1 MVNILIIADD
11 LTGALDSAVAFAHP
25 GTVVRV
31 LRDVDHLTA
40 DVTAGVD
47 VLCINTNSREGS
59 AAQAVDKIR
68 TIAQRLDLDSI
79 PTLIKK
85 VDSRL
90 KGHIKAETAALADLS
105 GRTDIIAVPAIPDMG
120 RIQKNGFLVG
130 VGSGSGLANPCSMTD
145 KFPDGSVI
153 PDVDDLD
160 DLDRLIASAPK
171 ASLWVGARGLAFA
184 LARVMARLSAQP
196 KTDPLKSEFTSL
208 HGPLWVAVG
217 SRDPITVAQAEQLAR
232 THPIQMAPNGVNS
245 EVHQT
250 GAVTTLQ
257 LTKGAFDISGYEA
270 GRQLSTSLC
279 AALGQYRPR
288 TLLVCGGETANAI
301 LDRLEINTFDVITE
315 VCEGLPLCRGIAPW
329 GPIDIVTK
337 SGGFGDVNLLTR
349 LAHLVECEQD
359 DLPMPVNSESL

>member
-1 MVNILIIADD
+1 LVNILIIADD

-68 TIAQRLDLDSI
+68 TIAQRLDLASI

-90 KGHIKAETAALADLS
+90 KGHIKAETSALADLS
-105 GRTDIIAVPAIPDMG
+105 GGTDIIAVPAIPDMG

-130 VGSGSGLANPCSMTD
+130 VGAGSGLANPCTKTD

-160 DLDRLIASAPK
+160 DLDRLIALAPK

-196 KTDPLKSEFTSL
+196 KTAPLKSEFTSL

-232 THPIQMAPNGVNS
+232 THPIQMAPNGINS

-359 DLPMPVNSESL
+359 DLPTSANSESL